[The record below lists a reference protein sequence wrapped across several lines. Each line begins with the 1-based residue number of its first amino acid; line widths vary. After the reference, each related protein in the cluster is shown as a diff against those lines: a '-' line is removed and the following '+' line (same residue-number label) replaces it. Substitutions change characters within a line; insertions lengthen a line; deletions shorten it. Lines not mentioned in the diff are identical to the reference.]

1 MKKYWK
7 QINWPQTLSYIV
19 AAAAVVLIYLVLSHL
34 RLLGGAIGRI
44 FYYLRTF
51 IWALVIAYVLSPLV
65 ARIDQSVFGF
75 MKQRKASNAL
85 SVALTY
91 LICIAAVAL
100 LAWIVVPQLAESITS
115 LVSNL
120 NSYLQKLEA
129 AVLELAGLLHLDGL
143 DVENLF
149 AVSEKL
155 LDQAGEWLTG
165 NLTAVATTFYSVGSS
180 IVSFILAL
188 ILSVYLLL
196 DWKRFN
202 YSLRRFIRA
211 VSGEHTHAVLSRF
224 AQRSDEILKAFVRSN
239 FLDSVIVGIITFLV
253 MQVLRQPYAI
263 LISVLMGVMNIIPT
277 FGYWIGYVPSVI
289 ILFLVNPWYFIW
301 FTLQTIIIHMIDGNV
316 IKPKL
321 FGDAVGLS
329 GLWVLASIIV
339 GGRLGGILGM
349 LLSVPVTAIVA
360 FMLEDIITA
369 CQRAKNIDEPPMPDE
384 TRERRMARRAEQLAE
399 QARRMREKSRRFA
412 RHAVVRHEEKHG
424 AAPSDGNDPAEHHDR
439 EDRPHDSSGTGA

>member
-129 AVLELAGLLHLDGL
+129 AVLELA
-143 DVENLF
+143 
-149 AVSEKL
+149 
-155 LDQAGEWLTG
+155 
-165 NLTAVATTFYSVGSS
+165 
-180 IVSFILAL
+180 
-188 ILSVYLLL
+188 
-196 DWKRFN
+196 
-202 YSLRRFIRA
+202 
-211 VSGEHTHAVLSRF
+211 
-224 AQRSDEILKAFVRSN
+224 
-239 FLDSVIVGIITFLV
+239 
-253 MQVLRQPYAI
+253 
-263 LISVLMGVMNIIPT
+263 
-277 FGYWIGYVPSVI
+277 
-289 ILFLVNPWYFIW
+289 
-301 FTLQTIIIHMIDGNV
+301 
-316 IKPKL
+316 
-321 FGDAVGLS
+321 
-329 GLWVLASIIV
+329 
-339 GGRLGGILGM
+339 LGGE
-349 LLSVPVTAIVA
+349 A
-360 FMLEDIITA
+360 
-369 CQRAKNIDEPPMPDE
+369 
-384 TRERRMARRAEQLAE
+384 
-399 QARRMREKSRRFA
+399 
-412 RHAVVRHEEKHG
+412 
-424 AAPSDGNDPAEHHDR
+424 
-439 EDRPHDSSGTGA
+439 

>member
-1 MKKYWK
+1 MKKFWK

-34 RLLGGAIGRI
+34 QLLGGAIGRI

-51 IWALVIAYVLSPLV
+51 IWALVIAYILSPLV
-65 ARIDQSVFGF
+65 ARIDQTVFGF
-75 MKQRKASNAL
+75 MKRRKASNAL

-91 LICIAAVAL
+91 VICIAVVVL
-100 LAWIVVPQLAESITS
+100 LAWIVVPQLGESITS
-115 LVSNL
+115 LASNL
-120 NSYLQKLEA
+120 NQYLEKLEKA
-129 AVLELAGLLHLDGL
+129 AMELVSSLHLDGL
-143 DVENLF
+143 DVENVF

-155 LDQAGEWLTG
+155 LDKAGKWITG

-180 IVSFILAL
+180 IISFILAL

-202 YSLRRFIRA
+202 YNLRRFIRA
-211 VSGEHTHAVLSRF
+211 ISGERTFAVLSSF
-224 AQRSDEILKAFVRSN
+224 AQHSDEIIKAFVRSN

-253 MQVLRQPYAI
+253 MSVLRQPYAI

-289 ILFLVNPWYFIW
+289 ILFLVSPWYFIW
-301 FTLQTIIIHMIDGNV
+301 FTLQTIIIHMIDGNI

-321 FGDAVGLS
+321 FGDAVGLP

-339 GGRLGGILGM
+339 GGRIGGILGM

-360 FMLEDIITA
+360 FMLEDLITV
-369 CQRAKNIDEPPMPDE
+369 CQHSKGINEPPMPDE
-384 TRERRMARRAEQLAE
+384 SREQRLAQRAEKLAE
-399 QARRMREKSRRFA
+399 QAHRMKEKSRRFA
-412 RHAVVRHEEKHG
+412 QQAAARHEERRR
-424 AAPSDGNDPAEHHDR
+424 ER
-439 EDRPHDSSGTGA
+439 EDKSRDSDSEDK

>member
-34 RLLGGAIGRI
+34 QLLGGAVGRI
-44 FYYLRTF
+44 LYYLRTF

-65 ARIDQSVFGF
+65 ARIDQTVFGF
-75 MKQRKASNAL
+75 MKRRKASNAL

-91 LICIAAVAL
+91 LICIAVVSL
-100 LAWIVVPQLAESITS
+100 LAWIVVPQLVESITS
-115 LVSNL
+115 LAANL
-120 NSYLQKLEA
+120 KVYLEKLEQ
-129 AVLELAGLLHLDGL
+129 AVLELAGMLHLDGL
-143 DVENLF
+143 NVENVF

-155 LDQAGEWLTG
+155 LDKAGKWLTG
-165 NLTAVATTFYSVGSS
+165 NLSEVATAFYSVGSS
-180 IVSFILAL
+180 IISFILAL

-211 VSGEHTHAVLSRF
+211 VSGERAHAVLSRF
-224 AQRSDEILKAFVRSN
+224 AQRSDEIIKAFVRSN

-301 FTLQTIIIHMIDGNV
+301 FTLQTIIIHMVDGNI

-360 FMLEDIITA
+360 FMLEDLITV
-369 CQRAKNIDEPPMPDE
+369 CQRAKGIDEPPMPDE
-384 TRERRMARRAEQLAE
+384 TREHRLARRAEQLAE
-399 QARRMREKSRRFA
+399 QARRMKEKSRRFA
-412 RHAVVRHEEKHG
+412 MQAAARHEERRREK
-424 AAPSDGNDPAEHHDR
+424 
-439 EDRPHDSSGTGA
+439 EDRSHDPDGKDK

>member
-44 FYYLRTF
+44 LYYLRTF

-75 MKQRKASNAL
+75 MKRRNASNAL

-91 LICIAAVAL
+91 LICIAAIAL

-115 LVSNL
+115 LAANL
-120 NSYLQKLEA
+120 SVYLTKLEQ

-155 LDQAGEWLTG
+155 LDQVGEWLTG

-196 DWKRFN
+196 DW
-202 YSLRRFIRA
+202 
-211 VSGEHTHAVLSRF
+211 
-224 AQRSDEILKAFVRSN
+224 
-239 FLDSVIVGIITFLV
+239 
-253 MQVLRQPYAI
+253 
-263 LISVLMGVMNIIPT
+263 
-277 FGYWIGYVPSVI
+277 
-289 ILFLVNPWYFIW
+289 
-301 FTLQTIIIHMIDGNV
+301 
-316 IKPKL
+316 
-321 FGDAVGLS
+321 
-329 GLWVLASIIV
+329 
-339 GGRLGGILGM
+339 
-349 LLSVPVTAIVA
+349 
-360 FMLEDIITA
+360 
-369 CQRAKNIDEPPMPDE
+369 
-384 TRERRMARRAEQLAE
+384 
-399 QARRMREKSRRFA
+399 
-412 RHAVVRHEEKHG
+412 
-424 AAPSDGNDPAEHHDR
+424 
-439 EDRPHDSSGTGA
+439 